1 MENVNDECLVE
12 CSERRRSIS
21 RRTFATLLTVTA
33 AVFAFGTLAACA
45 GQTSQNQ
52 AGDGEESTKDCD
64 SADATDQEYT
74 LDGLARQFMSGLT
87 LEQKVAQ
94 LFFVHPESL
103 TGIGLATEAG
113 DATREAYAQYPVGGV
128 IYLADNLE
136 DPDQTTRMLESM
148 AQIGKDEFGY
158 APFISVDEEG
168 GTVVRVAD
176 NPGFDVPNVGDMCDI
191 GNTGDVEY
199 AEEVAKTIAGYLLP
213 LGFNTD
219 FAPCCDVANNPESD
233 TMLYR
238 SFGSDPQMVADM
250 VSAQVRGFYE
260 AGILCCAK
268 HFPGIGAAEGDS
280 HDESIFSQK
289 TLEEIDECELVP
301 FKAAIDAG
309 VPMVMVSHMSMP
321 EITGDDTPASVS
333 SAIVTDILR
342 NQLRYDGL
350 VLTDSLGMG
359 AVSGY
364 GPQAAVMALQ
374 AGCDMPL
381 MPEDF
386 FAAYQAVL
394 DAVADGT
401 LTEERIDESLLRIMR
416 VKIPR
421 EKG

>member
-1 MENVNDECLVE
+1 M
-12 CSERRRSIS
+12 S
-21 RRTFATLLTVTA
+21 RRTFAALLSGTVS
-33 AVFAFGTLAACA
+33 VLAFGSLTAC
-45 GQTSQNQ
+45 SEKESRNQ
-52 AGDGEESTKDCD
+52 KADGED
-64 SADATDQEYT
+64 SMEVGDMPNSTDQEYT
-74 LDGLARQFMSGLT
+74 LDGLARQFMESLT

-94 LFFVHPESL
+94 LFFIHPESL

-113 DATREAYAQYPVGGV
+113 DATREAYTQYPVGGV
-128 IYLADNLE
+128 IYLAENLE

-176 NPGFDVPNVGDMCDI
+176 NPGFDVPNVGDMCDV

-238 SFGSDPQMVADM
+238 SFGSDAQMVADM
-250 VSAQVRGFYE
+250 VSAQVRGFGE

-268 HFPGIGAAEGDS
+268 HFPGIGAAVGDS

-321 EITGDDTPASVS
+321 EITGDDTPASIS
-333 SAIVTDILR
+333 GAIVTDILR
-342 NQLRYDGL
+342 NQLRYDGI
-350 VLTDSLGMG
+350 VITDSLGMG

-386 FAAYQAVL
+386 LAAYQAVL
-394 DAVADGT
+394 EAVADGT

-416 VKIPR
+416 VKLSIA
-421 EKG
+421 